1 MHMNRRLITV
11 QELQYAL
18 IDKWNNIPKRDLR
31 TLCLSMKRY
40 CTVLITAN
48 GSHSVT
54 PITDFLGSALLI
66 NKQEMFS

>member
-1 MHMNRRLITV
+1 MNRGLITV

-40 CTVLITAN
+40 CTALITAN
-48 GSHSVT
+48 GSQAVT
-54 PITDFLGSALLI
+54 PITDFLGTALLI
-66 NKQEMFS
+66 NKKEMFS